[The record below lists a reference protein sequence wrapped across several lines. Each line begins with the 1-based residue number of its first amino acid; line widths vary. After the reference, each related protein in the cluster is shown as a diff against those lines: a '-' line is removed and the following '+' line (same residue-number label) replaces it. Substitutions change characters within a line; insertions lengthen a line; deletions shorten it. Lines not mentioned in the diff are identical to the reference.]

1 MMNKVKNSHHKFFK
15 DVGKKKRYDPI
26 YINNKN
32 DLLKNKIKK
41 SRNTILFN
49 YFIKNHTEF

>member
-1 MMNKVKNSHHKFFK
+1 MNKVKNSHHKFFK